1 MANNS
6 SNIITCSK
14 IRPVCLNV
22 PISSSSEEIQIIS
35 KCDKNETT
43 NIEILDYILDEIRT
57 QNNNAKKYI
66 NPSNQTDNCYSTDNA
81 WLVVIKNIQRQLLEI
96 KTEDIKNEMEEIQN
110 DLNNN
115 DTIKPIIPQLNLM
128 NLFKKIIEVAKS
140 KWNYQNKNNN
150 NKNNNKNNKNSQIK
164 KQIIDEFVKVVNSN
178 GFKEL
183 SDLINELLQ
192 GKTELMN
199 KLKTTNN
206 NQHFNDEQITN
217 YKTIIENLF
226 LYTLPIMNSE
236 TDLSNVFGRD
246 LDLSKINKDFDE
258 INNMLVLFNKKNI
271 YGGSKYNKKTKKN
284 NGKGKRKNTYTKKN
298 MRGGDIGL
306 IIVGVIVLFIILV
319 RYNKNGYIR
328 NRKRA
333 IKAMEKIKR
342 EKGQQEELFKL
353 VNEKLI
359 IVEEKKTKIVNLFDK
374 INKMRKLVK
383 INETYDNVM
392 VKMNEL
398 LELLIKEVADI
409 DNAYT
414 KNNQTLPDYIKQ
426 KTQLFVDA
434 NSNIL
439 ILLNQLNKLI
449 RLDQLNKLRKLVNKN
464 NSNCKYQTNDAAEVL
479 ENKESID
486 NILKTVKDI
495 NFNTNLDFNEKL
507 FTTPLGKLY
516 KKYVE
521 KNYNFVKN
529 QKVLLITFYENL
541 DCNLREG
548 EGEGE
553 YIDVN
558 PQDEENNEE
567 LV

>member
-66 NPSNQTDNCYSTDNA
+66 NPSNPIDNCYSTDNA
-81 WLVVIKNIQRQLLEI
+81 WLVVIKNMQRQLLEI

-178 GFKEL
+178 GFEEL
-183 SDLINELLQ
+183 SNLINKLLQ

-246 LDLSKINKDFDE
+246 FSKINEDFNE
-258 INNMLVLFNKKNI
+258 INNMLELFNKKNI

-333 IKAMEKIKR
+333 KKNMDKIKR
-342 EKGQQEELFKL
+342 EKEQQEELFKL

-359 IVEEKKTKIVNLFDK
+359 IVEEKKTIIVNLFDK
-374 INKMRKLVK
+374 INEMRNLVK

-392 VKMNEL
+392 VQMNKL
-398 LELLIKEVADI
+398 LELLIKEVAYI

-439 ILLNQLNKLI
+439 ILLNKLNKLI
-449 RLDQLNKLRKLVNKN
+449 RLDQLNKSRKLVNKN

-486 NILKTVKDI
+486 NILKTVNDI

-507 FTTPLGKLY
+507 FTTSLGKLY
-516 KKYVE
+516 KKYIE

-541 DCNLREG
+541 DCNLLKE
-548 EGEGE
+548 EGE
-553 YIDVN
+553 YIYVN
-558 PQDEENNEE
+558 PEDEENTEE